1 MSRIFLPFY
10 FNNDTSL
17 CYRTVLNQTP
27 FLIKELMSKKTA
39 SVFTDRE
46 EPLKKAIFKVLKKQ
60 RGGKKKLHESEVKP
74 RETGSQNEVLT
85 TEAQN

>member
-1 MSRIFLPFY
+1 M
-10 FNNDTSL
+10 
-17 CYRTVLNQTP
+17 
-27 FLIKELMSKKTA
+27 
-39 SVFTDRE
+39 FTDRE
-46 EPLKKAIFKVLKKQ
+46 EPLEKGIFKVMKKQ